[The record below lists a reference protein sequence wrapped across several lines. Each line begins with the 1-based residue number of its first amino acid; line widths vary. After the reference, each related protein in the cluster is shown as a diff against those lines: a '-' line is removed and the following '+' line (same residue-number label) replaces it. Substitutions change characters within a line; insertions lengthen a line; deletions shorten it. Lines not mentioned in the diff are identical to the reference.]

1 MLIFLN
7 VVKGL
12 SLYGGGLVD
21 IGGNRWGV
29 SELLQAVYYKPVM
42 YPLRFCRS
50 FEFKYFWFP
59 RFGRTETP
67 MGWAFVVS
75 DGESVTSY
83 RSHYK
88 VRRCCYGFATVF
100 NVFLITS
107 TFWGK

>member
-50 FEFKYFWFP
+50 FEFKYF
-59 RFGRTETP
+59 
-67 MGWAFVVS
+67 
-75 DGESVTSY
+75 
-83 RSHYK
+83 
-88 VRRCCYGFATVF
+88 
-100 NVFLITS
+100 
-107 TFWGK
+107 